1 MDVVILTFAKRRL
14 FSRAMAE
21 KNKLRCEVERREDMS
36 LGRTQVF
43 VAFMLAVSGLGAASQ
58 QQLTGVVND
67 SMCGARHMAKDKSP
81 ADCARMCVKQGMKYA
96 LVVGD
101 KVYTLEG
108 HETELDK
115 LAGERATVKGNIIG
129 ETVGVESVSRGKKG

>member
-1 MDVVILTFAKRRL
+1 
-14 FSRAMAE
+14 MAE
-21 KNKLRCEVERREDMS
+21 KNKLRCEGERREDMR

-43 VAFMLAVSGLGAASQ
+43 VAAFMLAVSGLGAASQ
-58 QQLTGVVND
+58 QQLTGVVSD
-67 SMCGARHMAKDKSP
+67 SMCAAHHMAKDKSP

-115 LAGERATVKGNIIG
+115 LAGERATVKSNITG
-129 ETVGVESVSRGKKG
+129 ETVAVGVCFSWEEGLGL

>member
-1 MDVVILTFAKRRL
+1 
-14 FSRAMAE
+14 MAE
-21 KNKLRCEVERREDMS
+21 KNKLRCEGERREDMR

-43 VAFMLAVSGLGAASQ
+43 VAAFMLAVSGLGAASQ